1 MWGFVEHHTKNDTL
15 PSGGRWGPHEAQRL
29 RGEKEEQGS
38 GRMFFLSKKNG
49 AKRTLLRRGDP
60 SEIRTPDTLIKSHI
74 RLCLYIFIIFYKSHK
89 NVVFA

>member
-1 MWGFVEHHTKNDTL
+1 MEHHTKNDTL

-60 SEIRTPDTLIKSHI
+60 ITIINEHLFFYNTTLVQITKVSRFRTQIYAKE
-74 RLCLYIFIIFYKSHK
+74 
-89 NVVFA
+89 